1 MTTQTAG
8 QVQSRSRIKDALV
21 AELNREVPV
30 TRRVLDRVPDDKLL
44 WKPHPKSMSLG
55 TLALH
60 VATVPGGVAEFVS
73 ESPREAPDFI
83 APQPTSKREILE
95 AFEQMTTTARQQ
107 LEAWSDDDL
116 ATEWRMTQAGKTLLA
131 LPRLEM
137 LRSVMF
143 NHWYH
148 HRGELLVYLRLLDIP
163 VPAVYG
169 PSADENPFAAQP

>member
-1 MTTQTAG
+1 MAG
-8 QVQSRSRIKDALV
+8 VGQAHSRSTMKEALLG
-21 AELNREVPV
+21 ELGTEAPV
-30 TRRVLDRVPDDKLL
+30 TRRVLDRVPEDRLT

-60 VATVPGGVAEFVS
+60 VATVPGAVAEFLS
-73 ESPREAPDFI
+73 ESVREAPNFS
-83 APQPTSKREILE
+83 APEAASKMQILE
-95 AFEQMTTTARQQ
+95 SFEQSINAARRQ

-116 ATEWRMTQAGKTLLA
+116 ASQWKMTRAGDTLLA
-131 LPRLEM
+131 LPRIEM
-137 LRSVMF
+137 LRSVML

-169 PSADENPFAAQP
+169 PSADEDPFAINR